1 MYDNIN
7 EIKTEEPEKPHQ
19 EYEFKDEPIKL
30 LYIQDGMIEPT
41 IEAINLL
48 TALKEE
54 KLSILSLNGPLS
66 SGKSSLAN
74 NIINKTSSGFKSG
87 EKTEGIWTW
96 GNPLTLKNGSKL
108 LILDCQ
114 GLNKN
119 DVDNISHKLFILSI
133 LISTCV
139 IYNTQGELNDNIIN
153 DFIYFTDL
161 TNKIMLME
169 KKIVN

>member
-1 MYDNIN
+1 MFDNKN
-7 EIKTEEPEKPHQ
+7 EINSEGQKKPYQ
-19 EYEFKDEPIKL
+19 TYEFKDEPVKL

-48 TALKEE
+48 TALKNE
-54 KLSILSLNGPLS
+54 KLSILSLNGPVS
-66 SGKSSLAN
+66 SGKSFLAN

-87 EKTEGIWTW
+87 EKTEGIWIW
-96 GNPLTLKNGSKL
+96 GNPITLKNGSKL
-108 LILDCQ
+108 LVLDCQ

-133 LISTCV
+133 LISTCI

-161 TNKIMLME
+161 TNKINVD
-169 KKIVN
+169 I